1 MPPSSPRVLIIRL
14 DAIGDALAVVPLL
27 GALKARAIPVDIV
40 LSRANSD
47 AISSG
52 AYTNRFIGVDDPE
65 LSADTYSHILIATE
79 EATAYKLAQSLRAP
93 HRIGFY
99 NGWGKPLKSLW
110 LRSLL
115 TEPHYRSAGLDPKTQ
130 HEVEVLFAL
139 GRSLLEE
146 HARPSRNV
154 EELTSLV
161 IEEPI
166 LADDRVAFQITDK
179 WERLGMAFDQVL
191 DLAQRCS
198 DIAPIH
204 WIAGSHERDYAQRF
218 AAAIGCE
225 MTSFTSIIPWKA
237 TIAASRALVAPD
249 SGAIHVAGMTGVPT
263 VAVFAPQKHFTAQI
277 TRWAPWAAPHAII
290 EATHHWSAAG
300 AEALTNLLSAPKQRN
315 DTR

>member
-14 DAIGDALAVVPLL
+14 DAIGDALAAVPLL

-47 AISSG
+47 AIAPY
-52 AYTNRFIGVDDPE
+52 AYDNRCIGVDDPE
-65 LSADTYSHILIATE
+65 LCANTYSHILIATE
-79 EATAYKLAQSLRAP
+79 EATAYTLAQSLRAP
-93 HRIGFY
+93 HRVGFY

-139 GRSLLEE
+139 GRSLLGE
-146 HARPSRNV
+146 HVRPSRKV
-154 EELTSLV
+154 EELTSFV
-161 IEEPI
+161 IEKPI
-166 LADDRVAFQITDK
+166 PTDDRVAFQITDK

-198 DIAPIH
+198 DIAAIH
-204 WIAGSHERDYAQRF
+204 WIAASHERDYAQRF

-225 MTSFTSIIPWKA
+225 ITTFTSIIPWKA

-263 VAVFAPQKHFTAQI
+263 VAVFAPQKQFIAQI

-290 EATHHWSAAG
+290 EATHGWSIKG
-300 AEALTNLLSAPKQRN
+300 AEALSELLRSSNAGN
-315 DTR
+315 DTT